1 MKAML
6 TRRIAGAAFAA
17 ALLASSVLTGTAHAQ
32 TPFKIG
38 LILPMTG
45 PSQSTGKQI
54 DAAVKLF
61 IKQNTDMVAGRKIEV
76 ILRDDAGV
84 ADTTRRVAQ
93 ELVVKDHVNALAG
106 FGLTP
111 LALAVAPIATQAK
124 IPMIVM
130 SAATSVITEKS
141 PFIVRSSQTAPQI
154 ASAFGAYEAKQDVKK
169 VVTLVADYGPG
180 IDMETWFSK
189 MFTAGG
195 GTIVA
200 NLRVPL
206 ANPDFAPFLQRVRDE
221 KPDAVFVFTPSGMG
235 AIFIKQFVEK
245 GLDKSGIKLIA
256 TGDVTDDDQLNG
268 MGDVTLGVVTAGPYS
283 ASHVSPANV
292 SFVTSFK
299 ENNNNM
305 RPNFMAV
312 FGYDGMRVLYDAI
325 KKTGGKAEG
334 EALVEAMKGASW
346 ESPRGPVQI
355 DPATREIVQDVYIR
369 KVVKTNGELYNDE
382 FTSVKQVRDP
392 AKGAP

>member
-1 MKAML
+1 MNAFL
-6 TRRIAGAAFAA
+6 TRRLAGLAITATLFA
-17 ALLASSVLTGTAHAQ
+17 GTAHAQ
-32 TPFKIG
+32 EAFKIG

-54 DAAVKLF
+54 NAAVKLF
-61 IKQNTDMVAGRKIEV
+61 MKQNTDMVAGRKVEV

-130 SAATSVITEKS
+130 AAATSVITEKS
-141 PFIVRSSQTAPQI
+141 PFIVRSSQTLPQI
-154 ASAFGAYEAKQDVKK
+154 SAAFGNYEAGQNIKK

-180 IDMETWFSK
+180 IDAETWFSK
-189 MFTAGG
+189 TFTAAG
-195 GTIVA
+195 GTVLA

-235 AIFIKQFVEK
+235 AIFIKQFIER
-245 GLDKSGIKLIA
+245 GLDKTGIKLIA
-256 TGDVTDDDQLNG
+256 TGDVTDDDQLAD

-283 ASHVSPANV
+283 ASHVSDANV
-292 SFVTSFK
+292 NFVTSFR
-299 ENNNNM
+299 ENNANM

-312 FGYDGMRVLYDAI
+312 FGYDGMRLIYDAI
-325 KKTGGKAEG
+325 KKTNGKGEG
-334 EALVEAMKGASW
+334 EALVEAMKGDKF
-346 ESPRGPVQI
+346 ESPRGPVMI
-355 DPATREIVQDVYIR
+355 DPATREVVQNVYIR
-369 KVVKTNGELYNDE
+369 KVAKVNGQLYNEE
-382 FTSVKQVRDP
+382 FNVIKDVRDP
-392 AKGAP
+392 AKTATP